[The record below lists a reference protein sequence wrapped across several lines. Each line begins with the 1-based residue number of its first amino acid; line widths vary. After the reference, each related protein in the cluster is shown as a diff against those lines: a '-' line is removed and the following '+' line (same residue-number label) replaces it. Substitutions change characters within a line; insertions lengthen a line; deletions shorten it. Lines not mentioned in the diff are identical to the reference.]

1 MAPRYRI
8 VGSKVFD
15 AKTGDE
21 LSGLNIKAIQAADVT
36 WRSLGAG
43 IQDAYEYAMYQI
55 DSHGKKTFQGA
66 LATFGRSHPRSISY
80 I

>member
-1 MAPRYRI
+1 MSAAFLLAPRYRI

-36 WRSLGAG
+36 WRSLGPG
-43 IQDAYEYAMYQI
+43 IQDAYEYAMWV
-55 DSHGKKTFQGA
+55 SSK
-66 LATFGRSHPRSISY
+66 RSLT
-80 I
+80 